1 MVAVKK
7 YLDFTTS
14 KEQTE
19 SSQERN
25 KKVYFSSFPILKIEK
40 KIQV

>member
-25 KKVYFSSFPILKIEK
+25 KVYFSSFPILKIEK